1 MIYIRVRKYSHP
13 KPKSSEMLKE
23 IKTLLLSFTAGIAIL
38 TLLWNVAG
46 AIFIGPTDYEM
57 KVTSANHTGECL
69 YLNRWVPVKGITW
82 ERIVFSLEDGK
93 VKSEVPRRSNWNT
106 LIYVDD
112 QYENKQKWVGDEQL
126 HGFEVGRENSFLQN
140 KLSDLRFGRGDSK
153 SQVLREFL
161 EHQKKL
167 YPNRSLIVARVIRNV
182 NEADFAD
189 LNGSSTRHEFSRDE
203 MTEILTPA
211 SLTVCDLETAQ
222 VQKNATARYR
232 NPWFGKLQL
241 LEDGTKS
248 LDGSEGESHAANY
261 VFFGNERRLIGRA
274 F

>member
-82 ERIVFSLEDGK
+82 ERIVFSLENGK
-93 VKSEVPRRSNWNT
+93 VKSEVPHRSNWNT

-112 QYENKQKWVGDEQL
+112 QYENKQKWVRHEEL
-126 HGFEVGRENSFLQN
+126 HGFDIGLSRLDWLD
-140 KLSDLRFGRGDSK
+140 KLNAVPGVGDSR
-153 SQVLREFL
+153 SQVLREYL
-161 EHQKKL
+161 EHQQNL
-167 YPNRSLIVARVIRNV
+167 FPTRSLIVVRVIRNV
-182 NEADFAD
+182 SEVDFAD
-189 LNGSSTRHEFSRDE
+189 LNHSSTRHEFSRHE
-203 MTEILTPA
+203 MTQILTPA
-211 SLTVCDLETAQ
+211 SPTVCDLKTVE

-241 LEDGTKS
+241 LKDGTKS
-248 LDGSEGESHAANY
+248 LNGSDGRSHAAGY
-261 VFFGNERRLIGRA
+261 VEFENERRLIGRV